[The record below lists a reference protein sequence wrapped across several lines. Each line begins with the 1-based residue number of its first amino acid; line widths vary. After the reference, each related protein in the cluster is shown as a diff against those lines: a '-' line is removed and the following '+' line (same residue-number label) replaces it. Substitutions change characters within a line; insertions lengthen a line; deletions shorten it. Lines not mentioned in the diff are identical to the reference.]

1 MRKFSLIILALLF
14 VFTAIN
20 ARQRN
25 KQEAQE
31 IANRFFSKTILHSG
45 AQKASAKDKSI
56 RLLYSKASDNQST
69 DAFFYVFSRNGD
81 NGFVIVSGDDKAR
94 EILAYSDSNI
104 FDPQNIPDNMK
115 NWLSFYEAEIQSL
128 RDNPANPATALSQ
141 KVTGINS
148 GANNFATS
156 IAPLLGGIKFI

>member
-69 DAFFYVFSRNGD
+69 DALFYVFSKNSD
-81 NGFVIVSGDDKAR
+81 NGFVIVSGDDRAR
-94 EILAYSDSNI
+94 EILAYSDSNS

-115 NWLSFYEAEIQSL
+115 DWLSFYEAELQLLKSEATNSATRTFSKKNQQHTIA
-128 RDNPANPATALSQ
+128 ANRFCN
-141 KVTGINS
+141 INRS
-148 GANNFATS
+148 NAWRY
-156 IAPLLGGIKFI
+156 